1 VPVSD
6 LGIIAAVVVAYG
18 LVSSRLDR
26 TPITAPMVF
35 VAAGILLGPDVL
47 DQVGLELTT
56 GAGLV
61 VAEVTLVIVLF
72 SDAARI
78 DLAVLR
84 ENESLPARLLGIG
97 MPLTI
102 GLGLLAGGLLL
113 TGIDFWEAAII
124 AAVLAP
130 TDAALGQAVV
140 SSDAV
145 PRRIRQA
152 LNVESGLNDGLSVPF
167 LFLFVG
173 LAVEEMDPGAAEW
186 IAFAAEQIGLGA
198 LAGLAVGGI
207 GGWLVK
213 AATERRLMTGTFQ
226 QLTVLALA
234 VAALALADQIGGNG
248 FIAAFVGGLATGRIT
263 PVCGDRILDFTEDE
277 GQLLTAVVFFIFG
290 VGAIPFLDAVT
301 WEVLAFALLALTA
314 VRMLPVALSVLGT
327 GLRPSTVAFLGWFGP
342 RGLASIILALVVVEE
357 EPELAGLDVVL
368 AAMTVT
374 VLASVVAHGATAR
387 PLVRAYSR
395 RAATI
400 ESGAPEHADV
410 ADMPTRGHLSE
421 PV

>member
-1 VPVSD
+1 MSD
-6 LGIIAAVVVAYG
+6 LGIIAAVVIAYG
-18 LVSSRLDR
+18 LVSRRLDR
-26 TPITAPMVF
+26 TVITAPMVF

-47 DQVGLELTT
+47 DLVGLDLTT

-78 DLAVLR
+78 DLRVLR

-102 GLGLLAGGLLL
+102 GLGVLAGGLLL
-113 TGIDFWEAAII
+113 TEIEFWEAAIV

-140 SSDAV
+140 SSDLV
-145 PRRIRQA
+145 PRRIRQG
-152 LNVESGLNDGLSVPF
+152 LNIESGLNDGLSVPF

-186 IAFAAEQIGLGA
+186 LTFAAEQIGLGA
-198 LAGLAVGGI
+198 LAGLALGGL

-213 AATERRLMTGTFQ
+213 VATERGLMTGTFQ

-234 VAALALADQIGGNG
+234 VAAWALANEIDGNG

-263 PVCGDRILDFTEDE
+263 PVCGERILDFTEDE
-277 GQLLTAVVFFIFG
+277 GQLLTSVVFFIFG

-301 WEVLAFALLALTA
+301 WEIVVFAILSLTV
-314 VRMLPVALSVLGT
+314 VRMLPVAVSVAGT
-327 GLRPSTVAFLGWFGP
+327 GLQPASVAFLGWFGP

-357 EPELAGLDVVL
+357 EPELAGLDIVL

-374 VLASVVAHGATAR
+374 VLASVVAHGVTAR

-395 RAATI
+395 RARTM
-400 ESGAPEHADV
+400 ESGAAEHV
-410 ADMPTRGHLSE
+410 EVPDMPTRGRLSE